1 MYPYNWKNNAPPRY
15 IHCIIL
21 IALLFLTATKIK
33 ADNKLKA
40 LNDTLNEVIITSR
53 LTQREIIPSQK
64 LKGKDLERLN
74 TQSIADALRYFAGLQ
89 VKDYGGVGGV
99 KTVNVRSMG
108 SQHVGIVYDGV
119 MLGNAQ
125 NGQIDLGQFS
135 LDTVSYTHP
144 EPTRR
149 LRGSRMPSSA

>member
-1 MYPYNWKNNAPPRY
+1 MFFHQSMYNSAMYPYNWKNNVPPRY
-15 IHCIIL
+15 IHCIFL

-74 TQSIADALRYFAGLQ
+74 TQSIADAL
-89 VKDYGGVGGV
+89 
-99 KTVNVRSMG
+99 
-108 SQHVGIVYDGV
+108 
-119 MLGNAQ
+119 
-125 NGQIDLGQFS
+125 
-135 LDTVSYTHP
+135 
-144 EPTRR
+144 
-149 LRGSRMPSSA
+149 